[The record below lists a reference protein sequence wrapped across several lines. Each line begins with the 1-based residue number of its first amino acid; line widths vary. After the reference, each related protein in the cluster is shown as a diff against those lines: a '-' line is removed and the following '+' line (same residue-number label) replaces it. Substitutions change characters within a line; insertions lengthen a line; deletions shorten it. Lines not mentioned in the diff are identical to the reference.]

1 MTKRE
6 MFTAIANVAEVAA
19 NQEMVDF
26 LNHEIELLN
35 RKSSSSRKP
44 TKNQLENEEFKA
56 LILDHLTFVDAPK
69 SIKELQT
76 EIPEISELTNQ
87 RVTHMLTDLVKNG
100 KLTKEYVKK
109 VPFYAIAA

>member
-6 MFTAIANVAEVAA
+6 MYNEILAVVADNA
-19 NQEMVDF
+19 EMVEF
-26 LNHEIELLN
+26 INHEIELLN
-35 RKSSSSRKP
+35 RKSSAVRKP
-44 TKNQLENEEFKA
+44 TKNQLENEEFKT
-56 LILDHLTFVDAPK
+56 LILDHLAFVDESK

-109 VPFYAIAA
+109 VPFYAIAT